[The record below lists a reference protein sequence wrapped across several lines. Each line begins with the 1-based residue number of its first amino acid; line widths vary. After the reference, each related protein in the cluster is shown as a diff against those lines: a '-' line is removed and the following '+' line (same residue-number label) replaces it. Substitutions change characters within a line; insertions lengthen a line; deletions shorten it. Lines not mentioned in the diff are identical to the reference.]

1 MSSEIHELVVIGS
14 GPGGYAAAFRA
25 SDLGISVT
33 LIEKDSQLGGVC
45 LNRGC
50 IPSKTLLH
58 ISKIIDEAESVQ
70 KFGITYNSPTIDMKK
85 IQSWKN
91 RVIKKLGGG
100 IKLLAKQRNV
110 NIVQGPA
117 NFISDKSV
125 NVSNRL
131 KEKEIHLL
139 ENLRYYNEEL
149 EDDVE
154 FSKKLSLHGDVYVN
168 DAFGTSHRQHASN
181 SSILKYFNNKAIGC
195 LMDKEINYLSKI
207 LDTDISPCV
216 LILGGAKIS
225 TKLKMLNH
233 FINRT
238 SNILIGGA
246 MAFTF
251 LKAKGYT
258 VGKSLVE
265 EHMISEAE
273 NIIKNCENNNIQ
285 LSLPI
290 DFVCSKEF
298 SNTSEYLIKKY
309 TQIDSDYIGLDIG
322 SRTIELYSKI
332 LEIAKTVIWN
342 GPMGAFEMS
351 NFSKGTYDIAN
362 KLGNLYGKT
371 DFTSIVGGGDT
382 MRAII
387 DCEIENQYDHISTG
401 GGASLSL
408 LSGDELILYSTW
420 RKYEK

>member
-1 MSSEIHELVVIGS
+1 MKRINEINISNKKVLIRVDFNVPIENNQILS
-14 GPGGYAAAFRA
+14 DFRILA
-25 SDLGISVT
+25 V
-33 LIEKDSQLGGVC
+33 K
-45 LNRGC
+45 
-50 IPSKTLLH
+50 K
-58 ISKIIDEAESVQ
+58 
-70 KFGITYNSPTIDMKK
+70 TIDYCLEKNSSIVLMSHLGRPNGFDSKLSLNPIYSYLKK
-85 IQSWKN
+85 IYPN
-91 RVIKKLGGG
+91 YG
-100 IKLLAKQRNV
+100 IYFSKDC
-110 NIVQGPA
+110 
-117 NFISDKSV
+117 ISDKSV

-131 KEKEIHLL
+131 KAKEIHLL

-181 SSILKYFNNKAIGC
+181 SSILRYFNNKAIGF

-251 LKAKGYT
+251 LKAKGYN

-273 NIIKNCENNNIQ
+273 NVIKNCENNNIQ
-285 LSLPI
+285 LSLPV

-309 TQIDSDYIGLDIG
+309 SQIDSDYMGLDIG
-322 SRTIELYSKI
+322 GRTIELYSKI

-362 KLGNLYGKT
+362 KLGNLYGRT
-371 DFTSIVGGGDT
+371 HFTSIVGGGDT

-387 DCEIENQYDHISTG
+387 DCGIENQYNHISTG

-408 LSGDELILYSTW
+408 LSGDELKLYSIW
-420 RKYEK
+420 RKYET